1 MLGLVS
7 SVLCQE
13 IVLAGKNV
21 SEMSILCRVGRKTLT
36 QSKVDVV
43 RAAGKKLNW
52 KHLTFSPPSGMRCSS
67 PTKLGVSRVMT
78 HEL

>member
-1 MLGLVS
+1 VFFHISLVHFVLILLAFVVLGLVS

-43 RAAGKKLNW
+43 RAAGKKLN
-52 KHLTFSPPSGMRCSS
+52 
-67 PTKLGVSRVMT
+67 
-78 HEL
+78 